1 MNVAKKWGMAML
13 ALGLSIFMA
22 LPAFAGEWI
31 YDGPENWNWWYKEA
45 DGTYPK
51 DSWKQIDGEW
61 YHFDESGYIDIGWRN
76 YPRTEMKKVLGS
88 MMEVDIDQ
96 WYYMD
101 DSGKML
107 KNQNYIGG
115 YTDESGLLHFDHVSA
130 DASAYERYVGK
141 NNAGIPKPL
150 SENAEYKEDIEK
162 YDMVGTPMEG
172 DGLGGWRYP
181 ITDYRKD
188 FFKVVNQKAIQ
199 LEGTYQVPLSKELYE
214 RDKLFIS
221 YNLWQILAN
230 NDLSAGYLNFDI
242 KNNVADIEFEGYYY
256 MSQQTD
262 YQE

>member
-1 MNVAKKWGMAML
+1 
-13 ALGLSIFMA
+13 
-22 LPAFAGEWI
+22 
-31 YDGPENWNWWYKEA
+31 
-45 DGTYPK
+45 
-51 DSWKQIDGEW
+51 
-61 YHFDESGYIDIGWRN
+61 
-76 YPRTEMKKVLGS
+76 
-88 MMEVDIDQ
+88 
-96 WYYMD
+96 
-101 DSGKML
+101 
-107 KNQNYIGG
+107 
-115 YTDESGLLHFDHVSA
+115 
-130 DASAYERYVGK
+130 
-141 NNAGIPKPL
+141 
-150 SENAEYKEDIEK
+150 
-162 YDMVGTPMEG
+162 MVGTPLEG

-256 MSQQTD
+256 MSQQID

>member
-1 MNVAKKWGMAML
+1 
-13 ALGLSIFMA
+13 
-22 LPAFAGEWI
+22 
-31 YDGPENWNWWYKEA
+31 
-45 DGTYPK
+45 
-51 DSWKQIDGEW
+51 
-61 YHFDESGYIDIGWRN
+61 
-76 YPRTEMKKVLGS
+76 
-88 MMEVDIDQ
+88 
-96 WYYMD
+96 
-101 DSGKML
+101 
-107 KNQNYIGG
+107 
-115 YTDESGLLHFDHVSA
+115 
-130 DASAYERYVGK
+130 
-141 NNAGIPKPL
+141 
-150 SENAEYKEDIEK
+150 
-162 YDMVGTPMEG
+162 MEG

>member
-61 YHFDESGYIDIGWRN
+61 YHFDNTGYLDIGWHN
-76 YPRTEMKKVLGS
+76 YPIYETFGEGEESWKEKTNC
-88 MMEVDIDQ
+88 

-115 YTDESGLLHFDHVSA
+115 YSDDSGLLFPDWLDQASLKYRRYIYSSTKEVMPPVADAKFIDSNSQSA
-130 DASAYERYVGK
+130 DSNEEDSEGY
-141 NNAGIPKPL
+141 GIFK
-150 SENAEYKEDIEK
+150 AWEYD
-162 YDMVGTPMEG
+162 
-172 DGLGGWRYP
+172 
-181 ITDYRKD
+181 ITDYRKEFFTEMKKHIQD
-188 FFKVVNQKAIQ
+188 RDISFKVPLTEENRSKDLAFLINGVNDILDNLDIAAK
-199 LEGTYQVPLSKELYE
+199 YQFTIKDGAAS
-214 RDKLFIS
+214 F
-221 YNLWQILAN
+221 
-230 NDLSAGYLNFDI
+230 NF
-242 KNNVADIEFEGYYY
+242 EY
-256 MSQQTD
+256 S
-262 YQE
+262 